1 MKTRNSLRIVSAL
14 LVLLMFIPGL
24 ISCSGDTSS
33 SNVPD
38 AGNDTTVLTDTAPA
52 ETTVSPYDDEV
63 PELDFDGYNFKIL
76 SPIGTFF
83 HGELTASEQTGE
95 VLNDALYNYSR
106 EIESRFNIVITE
118 EMTTAGQPMQ
128 DRITNFVT
136 AGDDAFDLATI
147 ADFRALNMALE
158 GVILNLTEFDYIDL
172 TKAYWTKTLNDALS
186 IDNKLFFAFGDL
198 AISSFDY
205 THVLLFNSDMINSYG
220 LENPQQLV
228 LDGKFTYDKFLEMG
242 LAVTSDVNGN
252 GVQDDG
258 DIYGMLSTPKQTI
271 SSLWVAA
278 GARSVKKDENDIPY
292 FSLPDDK
299 YFAQVFDR
307 IFEITWDSGMW
318 YRMSSNSTTYF
329 NDFHQFENSEALFTD
344 HTFYSVGLLR
354 DMEDDFGVT
363 LYPKWDEKQER
374 YYSRCESGAPVLIV
388 PATAADTS
396 RTGAIIEA
404 MASAS
409 SKSVIP
415 AYYETTLKQKY
426 TRDELSSQ
434 MFDMVMETRSYDLG
448 DTIWTTSIRDKF
460 LVPMMTNNDRTL
472 ASTVEKNRTEV
483 ENTINK
489 AISFFKDLG

>member
-1 MKTRNSLRIVSAL
+1 MKKLNFLRIVSLLTAL
-14 LVLLMFIPGL
+14 LIFLPVLAA
-24 ISCSGDTSS
+24 CSDNTSDPA
-33 SNVPD
+33 NTQN
-38 AGNDTTVLTDTAPA
+38 GGETTAPTDTAPA

-83 HGELTASEQTGE
+83 HGELTAAEQTGE

-118 EMTTAGQPMQ
+118 EMTKAGQPMQ

-147 ADFRALNMALE
+147 ADFRALNMALD

-172 TKAYWTKTLNDALS
+172 SKAYWTKTLNDALS

-205 THVLLFNSDMINSYG
+205 THVLLFNSDMVKSYG
-220 LENPQQLV
+220 LDNPQQLV

-252 GVQDDG
+252 GAQDDG
-258 DIYGMLSTPKQTI
+258 DIYGLLSTPKQTLP
-271 SSLWVAA
+271 SLWISA
-278 GARSVKKDENDIPY
+278 GARSVKKDANDIPY

-318 YRMSSNSTTYF
+318 YQMKKNDSTYF
-329 NDFHQFENSEALFTD
+329 NDYHQFENGEALFTD
-344 HTFYSVGLLR
+344 RTFYSVGLLR

-363 LYPKWDEKQER
+363 LYPKWDESQEE

-388 PATAADTS
+388 PATASDTS
-396 RTGAIIEA
+396 RTGAIVEA

-409 SKSVIP
+409 SKTVIP

-426 TRDELSSQ
+426 TRDELSSV
-434 MFDMVMETRSYDLG
+434 MFDMIMETRSYDMG
-448 DTIWTTSIRDKF
+448 DTIWTAHVRDKF
-460 LVPMMTNNDRTL
+460 FVNMMAYNNRNL
-472 ASTVEKNRTEV
+472 SSTIEMHRANVEKVIADAV
-483 ENTINK
+483 E
-489 AISFFKDLG
+489 FFDNLD